1 MYESFFK
8 DYKLGHEKKLE
19 LNGYIST
26 KNDPLFGGKR
36 VDFFDAIIQGH
47 VHFKI
52 YEESEFTKFW
62 SVRAVGMAYDKDP
75 IDTASYVILK
85 EKQNNIGFD
94 LEEILVKFDRE
105 KMIYSIL
112 SSGSP
117 DETIKK
123 FTRM

>member
-1 MYESFFK
+1 MSLNIS
-8 DYKLGHEKKLE
+8 DVIKKLE
-19 LNGYIST
+19 VLYP
-26 KNDPLFGGKR
+26 KHL
-36 VDFFDAIIQGH
+36 
-47 VHFKI
+47 
-52 YEESEFTKFW
+52 
-62 SVRAVGMAYDKDP
+62 AYDKDP

-85 EKQNNIGFD
+85 EKQNNMGFD

-123 FTRM
+123 FTCMRR